1 MKRFI
6 GLAVVCLLIA
16 GVIISCGTPPQQIT
30 MRNVDQF
37 DQVVATA
44 NTGYRLTLPQLYR
57 AVALS
62 KAEYNGGMFDSS
74 RVRRFLDS
82 ILVDSL
88 IGLEAHQVKLD
99 SFRNSWRTFHAQR
112 RTVLVNKYVQT
123 NVYDIL
129 DLDSANVIEFYN
141 TRSDLFSVP
150 ELARIYH
157 LSVSMRDLRWGPD
170 SALVKD
176 MSPKQLDSAARSEI
190 FVLYDQISGR
200 ESFMD
205 LVERHSGETVPHTRA
220 GDLGWTQ
227 RNQYLDPYD
236 SVAFSLDS
244 GAYSQPY
251 ADANGWNILY
261 CDGRIQAGIPP
272 IDDTLFAVA
281 QTSLRSF
288 LANQRAPRL
297 ADSLDKLTH
306 LEFREDGLLDSNV
319 YLVDRDEWAAI
330 INGRDTLYIADLR
343 GLEEKYRRAY
353 TVDNTSADM
362 KRDMAREL
370 AGAYVT
376 TRAAE
381 DQGLDTL
388 PDMKRLLDSL
398 YHVYQKGI
406 LLRDLEPKRWTPSD
420 SAIAAYY
427 NAHIDQYQFEK
438 PMTVQQIVVGDSIF
452 ADFVRDQAAAGYE
465 FMELAAEYHQGDST
479 AYPFLAANLGEIG
492 PDDVPQDIY
501 RALRSTPAKVPSYPF
516 QSDYGWHIFKV
527 LERRKNRSLLD
538 ATGQIKL
545 ILTQQK
551 ERETFQTVRDSLY
564 EKYDVSTA
572 DNLPPFH
579 LPPLTERQS
588 ALQ

>member
-37 DQVVATA
+37 DQIVATA
-44 NTGYRLTLPQLYR
+44 NTGYRLTLPELYR
-57 AVALS
+57 SVALT
-62 KAEYNGGMFDSS
+62 KAEFNGGIFDSS

-99 SFRNSWRTFHAQR
+99 RFRNSWRTFHSQR
-112 RTVLVNKYVQT
+112 RTVLVNSFVQA

-129 DLDSANVIEFYN
+129 NLDSANVIDFYN

-157 LSVSMRDLRWGPD
+157 LSVSMRDLRLGPD
-170 SALVKD
+170 SALADD
-176 MSPKQLDSAARSEI
+176 MSADQLDSVARAEI
-190 FVLYDQISGR
+190 YDIYEQISGR
-200 ESFMD
+200 ESFMN
-205 LVERHSGETVPHTRA
+205 LVEKHAGETVPHTRA

-244 GAYSQPY
+244 GVFSEPY

-261 CDGRIQAGIPP
+261 CGGHMEAGIPP
-272 IDDTLFAVA
+272 LDDTLFAVA
-281 QTSLRSF
+281 QVSLRNF
-288 LANQRAPRL
+288 LANQRAPEL
-297 ADSLDKLTH
+297 ADSLDRLTH
-306 LEFREDGLLDSNV
+306 LEFREDGLLDSNI
-319 YLVDRDEWAAI
+319 YMVDRDEWAAI
-330 INGRDTLYIADLR
+330 VNGRDTLYMGDLR
-343 GLEEKYRRAY
+343 NLEEKYRRIY
-353 TVDNTSADM
+353 VVDNTSADM
-362 KRDMAREL
+362 KKDMAREL
-370 AGAYVT
+370 AGTYVT
-376 TRAAE
+376 THAAE

-398 YHVYQKGI
+398 YHVYQKDI
-406 LLRDLEPKRWTPSD
+406 LLRDLETKRWTPSD

-427 NAHIDQYQFEK
+427 HAHIDQYQFEK
-438 PMTVQQIVVGDSIF
+438 PMTAQQIVVGDSVF
-452 ADFVRDQAAAGYE
+452 ADFIRDQASAGYE
-465 FMELAAEYHQGDST
+465 FMDLAAEYHQGDST
-479 AYPFLAANLGEIG
+479 DYPFLAANLGEVG
-492 PDDVPQDIY
+492 PDDVPRDIY
-501 RALRSTPAKVPSYPF
+501 RALQSTPAKVPSYPF

-551 ERETFQTVRDSLY
+551 ERETFQSVRDSLY

-572 DNLPPFH
+572 DNLPAFH